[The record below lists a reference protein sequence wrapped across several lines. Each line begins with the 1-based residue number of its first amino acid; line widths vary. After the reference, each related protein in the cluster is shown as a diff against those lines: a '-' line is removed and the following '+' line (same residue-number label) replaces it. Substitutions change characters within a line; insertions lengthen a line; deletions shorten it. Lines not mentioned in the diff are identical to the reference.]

1 MSDLIEYLNKFG
13 LATRNYSNVR
23 ILVVAQNAN
32 QERILHFSTSPGIEI
47 QSLGERAIL
56 RIKKSFFEFKFSDLW
71 LLGSQEVTKSV
82 GTMHNPR
89 CFGKCLKSLGGKIR
103 FFLIFQPRFSTHFA
117 QDTLRYLYFIR
128 THSAISWEFR
138 SQKSKNLIKWFMNFT
153 MHLFDGK
160 YEF

>member
-56 RIKKSFFEFKFSDLW
+56 RLKKSFLDSSFQTCDL
-71 LLGSQEVTKSV
+71 
-82 GTMHNPR
+82 
-89 CFGKCLKSLGGKIR
+89 
-103 FFLIFQPRFSTHFA
+103 
-117 QDTLRYLYFIR
+117 
-128 THSAISWEFR
+128 
-138 SQKSKNLIKWFMNFT
+138 
-153 MHLFDGK
+153 
-160 YEF
+160 

>member
-56 RIKKSFFEFKFSDLW
+56 RIKKSFFLNSSFQTSEFPRGNQELW
-71 LLGSQEVTKSV
+71 NDALPKMSWKMCEKS
-82 GTMHNPR
+82 R
-89 CFGKCLKSLGGKIR
+89 
-103 FFLIFQPRFSTHFA
+103 
-117 QDTLRYLYFIR
+117 
-128 THSAISWEFR
+128 
-138 SQKSKNLIKWFMNFT
+138 
-153 MHLFDGK
+153 
-160 YEF
+160 